1 MILSEIV
8 KKNVQKERKKSFKIH
23 NLQYNPQQYSPKGV
37 IIMYNI
43 SKNMT
48 QQIILKSRPVGVPI
62 PGNFETKTAEIPTI
76 ANGMVR
82 LKAHT
87 FSVDPYMRG
96 RMSDA
101 KSYISPFSVGEPIVG
116 GGVALVIESHADG
129 FKVGDFVLGMIP
141 WQEEMVVDA
150 IGLQVVDRNIAPL
163 SYYLGILGMPGLT
176 AYFGLL
182 DIGKPK
188 KGETVVVSGA
198 AGAVGMVVGQIAK
211 IQGCRV
217 VGIAGDDV
225 KVNYLLN
232 ELHFDSVINYKTISN
247 LDSAIASTCPSGVD
261 VYFDNVGGEISD
273 AVVAQ
278 INKNARIIICGQI
291 SLYNTTSQPVGPRIQ
306 PTILKRSALMQG
318 FIVNNYASRF
328 PEGFKALTHWVGSG
342 QLKYTNTIYHGFEKL
357 PEAFIALFEGKNLGK
372 LIVEV

>member
-1 MILSEIV
+1 MKKQIV
-8 KKNVQKERKKSFKIH
+8 
-23 NLQYNPQQYSPKGV
+23 
-37 IIMYNI
+37 
-43 SKNMT
+43 
-48 QQIILKSRPVGVPI
+48 LKSRPVGKPAES
-62 PGNFETKTAEIPTI
+62 NFETRLIELPNVAE
-76 ANGMVR
+76 GEVR
-82 LKAHT
+82 LVAHT

-101 KSYISPFSVGEPIVG
+101 KSYIAPYQIGEAIVG
-116 GGVALVIESHADG
+116 GVVARVAESKAENL
-129 FKVGDFVLGMIP
+129 KVGDYVLGMLP
-141 WQEEMVVDA
+141 WQEEMVVSA
-150 IGLQVVDRNIAPL
+150 SGLQKVDEKIAPL

-182 DIGKPK
+182 DICKPQ

-217 VGIAGDDV
+217 VGIAGDDA
-225 KVNYLLN
+225 KVDYLLN
-232 ELHFDSVINYKTISN
+232 KLNFDAVINYKTTSN
-247 LDSAIASTCPSGVD
+247 LNADLAAACPSGVD

-278 INKNARIIICGQI
+278 INKGARISICGQI
-291 SLYNTTSQPVGPRIQ
+291 SLYNETIQPVGPRVQ
-306 PTILKRSALMQG
+306 PTLLKCSALMQG
-318 FIVNNYASRF
+318 FIVSNYAARF
-328 PEGFKALTHWVGSG
+328 PEGFTKLAEWFGSG
-342 QLKYTNTIYHGFEKL
+342 QLKYTSTNYKGFEKL